1 MKFLIYGAGPECL
14 RTAVSGYSGVYS
26 IPRVAHER
34 NNSVSL
40 VEGAGTKAGT
50 KAEGIEGEGR
60 QVSGIPFKLQ
70 DLPAGPERSTSRGFA
85 QKPQKHMA
93 LQANLYSK
101 QNSPQSWIN

>member
-1 MKFLIYGAGPECL
+1 M
-14 RTAVSGYSGVYS
+14 
-26 IPRVAHER
+26 
-34 NNSVSL
+34 NSN
-40 VEGAGTKAGT
+40 GTGIKAGT
-50 KAEGIEGEGR
+50 RAEGMEEAGR
-60 QVSGIPFKLQ
+60 QTSGIPFKLQ